1 MRKFDLFDLRGRFAH
16 HSRTDI
22 IAPASPGRA
31 LQTLEVTRYASV
43 SRNNSGGTIA
53 ALLNVG
59 KTTENSRKLTR
70 TTRPIENAE
79 TVTRTARHFR
89 DRTIL
94 VRPRP
99 SARILVSCATL
110 RRYDELLVQESDI
123 GRATEA
129 IGNVQQS
136 HAAEACGVDLRWKS
150 AQFRTVH
157 QPRGSDAFVR
167 PNRRS
172 TRIRVKDQ
180 LGQPPVIAV
189 STYLAS

>member
-1 MRKFDLFDLRGRFAH
+1 MGKFDLFDLRGRFAH
-16 HSRTDI
+16 HSLTDT

-31 LQTLEVTRYASV
+31 LQTLEVTPYASV

-59 KTTENSRKLTR
+59 ETTENSREHTR

-99 SARILVSCATL
+99 SARILVSCASL
-110 RRYDELLVQESDI
+110 DE
-123 GRATEA
+123 
-129 IGNVQQS
+129 
-136 HAAEACGVDLRWKS
+136 W
-150 AQFRTVH
+150 
-157 QPRGSDAFVR
+157 P
-167 PNRRS
+167 
-172 TRIRVKDQ
+172 
-180 LGQPPVIAV
+180 
-189 STYLAS
+189 